1 MCIRCDF
8 MCDQKI
14 KEIGNILLSPIQ
26 RYLVNWFVH
35 LAELWGTSVY
45 IRHLDTY
52 SNVSTSAAWRNAWWS
67 QWRMNISGAS
77 SSCIPCNT
85 AEPWSHVSLIQHSK
99 NTITSHQY
107 IEQICSLWNFCKDN
121 IFFFLN
127 AFRISQIIEIDS

>member
-1 MCIRCDF
+1 MWLFVWSESLKKLETFCYHQFRGKLIYTFSRVVR
-8 MCDQKI
+8 DQC
-14 KEIGNILLSPIQ
+14 
-26 RYLVNWFVH
+26 
-35 LAELWGTSVY
+35 VY
-45 IRHLDTY
+45 IKHLKTY

-67 QWRMNISGAS
+67 QWRMNINGAS

-85 AEPWSHVSLIQHSK
+85 AKPWSHVSLIQHSK

-107 IEQICSLWNFCKDN
+107 IEQICSLWNFCKGN